1 MPERIAVVGNRR
13 GADMQQV
20 LDFMLALH
28 ARQPDS
34 LIISG
39 GAAGVDQMAES
50 TWFRLG
56 GRIRSLRPAPYG
68 DGYGVEVWNY
78 GGSQPAEVLPVEA
91 QCMQAADYASA
102 CLYRDTLIAEDADRL
117 VAFYRAGPVW
127 HSGTSFTEGWA
138 RDHGVPVYS
147 FAAEQEGNTDVA

>member
-1 MPERIAVVGNRR
+1 MPERVAVVGNRK

-20 LDFMLALH
+20 LDFVCALH

-34 LIISG
+34 LLISG
-39 GAAGVDQMAES
+39 GAAGSDQMAES

-56 GRIRSLRPAPYG
+56 GRIRSYRPAPYG
-68 DGYGVEVWNY
+68 DGFGIEVWNY
-78 GGSQPAEVLPVEA
+78 GGAQPAEVLPVEC
-91 QCMQAADYASA
+91 QQVQAADYASA
-102 CLYRDTLIAEDADRL
+102 ALYRDTLIAEDADRL

-138 RDHGVPVYS
+138 RDRGVPVYS
-147 FAAEQEGNTDVA
+147 FVAEQEGNTDA